1 MLLQL
6 IVLQWVVAMISRD
19 GVPKRESE
27 ADDGERAGRVRAVM
41 TRSWGVGG
49 AGEPLSEDV

>member
-41 TRSWGVGG
+41 TLSWGVG
-49 AGEPLSEDV
+49 GEPLSEDA